1 MDADCGIE
9 TVPLPVVVAGAG
21 AVAHK
26 LHIRLTFPRTD
37 DVAPPR
43 PAQGPVRSDWP
54 GEVRRATASEEA
66 ADWICL

>member
-1 MDADCGIE
+1 MS
-9 TVPLPVVVAGAG
+9 VPVWEAER

-43 PAQGPVRSDWP
+43 PAPGPVRSDWP
-54 GEVRRATASEEA
+54 GGVRRATASEEA